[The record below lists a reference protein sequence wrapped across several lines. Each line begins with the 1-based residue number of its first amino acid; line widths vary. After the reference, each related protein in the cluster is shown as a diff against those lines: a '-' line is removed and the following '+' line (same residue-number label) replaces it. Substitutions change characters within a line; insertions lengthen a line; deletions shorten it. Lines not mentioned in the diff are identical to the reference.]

1 MDEKDDA
8 PQRGQKTE
16 SAKRAQEKGE
26 GRIRSRERSFRQQRA
41 AILRP
46 SEDETA
52 AADKTTTTAS
62 EAKQDQ
68 ARDEPTHASP
78 DEDRQKLMA
87 QYRRR
92 QRQRDET
99 PDTRTREERAPSH
112 ASSTDSSDPRD
123 GDVDPP

>member
-8 PQRGQKTE
+8 PQRGEKPE

-26 GRIRSRERSFRQQRA
+26 GHIRSRERSFRQQRA
-41 AILRP
+41 ANLRP

-52 AADKTTTTAS
+52 AADNTTTAS
-62 EAKQDQ
+62 EAEQDTAQ
-68 ARDEPTHASP
+68 DEPTHASP
-78 DEDRQKLMA
+78 DNDRQKLMA

-92 QRQRDET
+92 QHQKDET
-99 PDTRTREERAPSH
+99 PNITAREEQTPSH
-112 ASSTDSSDPRD
+112 TSSPDSSDPHD